1 MVEGGERGWPYR
13 SVGQI
18 QFASEEWLRESAIGG
33 DSAIGGVRWPADKLI
48 YQSGGVTTPES
59 EGCLVRGR
67 DGHGLGARGH
77 QLPHRLH
84 RDCRRCTCNIRRAV
98 SA

>member
-1 MVEGGERGWPYR
+1 MLNQAPWAQIKMVEGGERSWPYR

-48 YQSGGVTTPES
+48 SNSKRWRYDTGE
-59 EGCLVRGR
+59 
-67 DGHGLGARGH
+67 
-77 QLPHRLH
+77 
-84 RDCRRCTCNIRRAV
+84 
-98 SA
+98 